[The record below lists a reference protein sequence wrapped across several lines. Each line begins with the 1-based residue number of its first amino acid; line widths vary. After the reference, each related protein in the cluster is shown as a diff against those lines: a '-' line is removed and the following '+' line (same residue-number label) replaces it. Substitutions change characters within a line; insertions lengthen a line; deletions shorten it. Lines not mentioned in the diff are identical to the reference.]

1 MARKQLPH
9 MLALSESP
17 KAVPQVKCEAAGP
30 EVVTCREPDR
40 ENAEKELVG
49 RGGKGQRWEDRG
61 RAHVAGS
68 CLQQG
73 AHWQLSC
80 FAWIAREMASSHLTV
95 EG

>member
-9 MLALSESP
+9 MLALSEST

-49 RGGKGQRWEDRG
+49 RGGKGQR
-61 RAHVAGS
+61 
-68 CLQQG
+68 
-73 AHWQLSC
+73 
-80 FAWIAREMASSHLTV
+80 
-95 EG
+95 